1 MAVALLPQTPW
12 RVVVLSR
19 GSTALFPSRIPL
31 PHVSTRNPL
40 HTGFASRTKEW
51 RSCETRAGIH
61 IDRRRHFDELWR
73 RQEEGEAREAEAE
86 VTCPIDCVREVRNL
100 AEFERVL
107 LNAESANQLVVVDFY
122 NSSCGACKYILPQFI
137 KLCKG
142 GCGEECHVEHE
153 KSIHFVKHNVHDEY
167 DDLTV
172 RTLHNFIPF
181 DMCPSSLSLWM
192 GVGWTSFPHVINI
205 VLRNTSLAFLLGIMN
220 KYI

>member
-73 RQEEGEAREAEAE
+73 RQEVIFLHFACQIFGKNRS
-86 VTCPIDCVREVRNL
+86 TKRFLDIFTRKFYSRKK
-100 AEFERVL
+100 
-107 LNAESANQLVVVDFY
+107 ESHFT
-122 NSSCGACKYILPQFI
+122 
-137 KLCKG
+137 
-142 GCGEECHVEHE
+142 H
-153 KSIHFVKHNVHDEY
+153 KSQDTSRQTIFFFLRGRISN
-167 DDLTV
+167 
-172 RTLHNFIPF
+172 NF
-181 DMCPSSLSLWM
+181 
-192 GVGWTSFPHVINI
+192 
-205 VLRNTSLAFLLGIMN
+205 FLQWN
-220 KYI
+220 EWF

>member
-31 PHVSTRNPL
+31 PHVLTRNPL
-40 HTGFASRTKEW
+40 HTGFASHTKEW

-107 LNAESANQLVVVDFY
+107 LNAESTNQLVVVDFY
-122 NSSCGACKYILPQFI
+122 NSSCGACKYILPRFI

-142 GCGEECHVEHE
+142 GCGEECPVEHK

-167 DDLTV
+167 DDLTDIAQFYSIRHV
-172 RTLHNFIPF
+172 PLF
-181 DMCPSSLSLWM
+181 
-192 GVGWTSFPHVINI
+192 SFFVDGSRVDQFSTRDQHRLEEYIFG
-205 VLRNTSLAFLLGIMN
+205 LLAR
-220 KYI
+220 YHE